1 MLIIFTIFSG
11 FPLAQYDLAPEIDM
25 RINCEKSKKII
36 TAVTIDH
43 KSGPI
48 CINCFNSNQI

>member
-1 MLIIFTIFSG
+1 MC
-11 FPLAQYDLAPEIDM
+11 
-25 RINCEKSKKII
+25 INCEKGKKII
-36 TAVTIDH
+36 TALTIDH